1 MFVNKLLIAVS
12 LLGTTV
18 AYAADDIAAVQQ
30 QVAHSTRM
38 ADALS
43 GSADAINAAYAGKK
57 TFNNVA
63 ERDAYMDAAA
73 RAGAL
78 RSQAYD
84 DLQAATA
91 NLANM
96 SANTMNVAASS
107 LNPATQVQTKNGV
120 AAAGSLPPTTQ
131 VAIAYHSVF
140 SKPVRSGNSHSPGFD
155 HGEHGTGNGANNAA
169 NSHSAHGLG
178 GGDHIGGGRTGGGFH
193 Y

>member
-1 MFVNKLLIAVS
+1 MFVNKLLIVVS

-18 AYAADDIAAVQQ
+18 AYAADDMVAAQQ
-30 QVAHSTRM
+30 QVAHAQRM
-38 ADALS
+38 L
-43 GSADAINAAYAGKK
+43 
-57 TFNNVA
+57 
-63 ERDAYMDAAA
+63 DAAQGDVDSVNA
-73 RAGAL
+73 NYGHGTVVGWAQAASEAGAL
-78 RSQAYD
+78 RSQAQA
-84 DLQAATA
+84 DLKAAQD
-91 NLANM
+91 NLANV

-107 LNPATQVQTKNGV
+107 LNPATKVQTKNGV
-120 AAAGSLPPTTQ
+120 VAAGSLPPTTQ

-140 SKPVRSGNSHSPGFD
+140 SKPAHGGNSHSSGFD